1 MVLICF
7 YGHCIS
13 NKGIW
18 KHVEPV
24 ILPSMKQLRLYRT
37 ILREEGWAALSKK
50 AGRPVAIG
58 LFMFFLLKGIA
69 WLVLAYG
76 GFELLF

>member
-1 MVLICF
+1 
-7 YGHCIS
+7 
-13 NKGIW
+13 
-18 KHVEPV
+18 
-24 ILPSMKQLRLYRT
+24 MKQLRLYRT

-69 WLVLAYG
+69 WLVLDYG
-76 GFELLF
+76 GIELLF